1 MLAVALE
8 ATLEVWK
15 ERRGG
20 GGGGGGGGER
30 EAAALYGVVL
40 SHNNVEY
47 HIHTIFRFVHAA
59 HTRSSADDASD
70 AQ

>member
-20 GGGGGGGGER
+20 GRGR
-30 EAAALYGVVL
+30 LRLYTVL
-40 SHNNVEY
+40 CFL
-47 HIHTIFRFVHAA
+47 IIT
-59 HTRSSADDASD
+59 
-70 AQ
+70 

>member
-15 ERRGG
+15 ERR
-20 GGGGGGGGER
+20 GGGGER

>member
-20 GGGGGGGGER
+20 GGGRGR
-30 EAAALYGVVL
+30 LRLYTVL
-40 SHNNVEY
+40 CFL
-47 HIHTIFRFVHAA
+47 IIT
-59 HTRSSADDASD
+59 
-70 AQ
+70 

>member
-20 GGGGGGGGER
+20 GGRGR
-30 EAAALYGVVL
+30 LRLYTVL
-40 SHNNVEY
+40 CFL
-47 HIHTIFRFVHAA
+47 IIT
-59 HTRSSADDASD
+59 
-70 AQ
+70 

>member
-15 ERRGG
+15 ERR
-20 GGGGGGGGER
+20 GGGGGGER

>member
-20 GGGGGGGGER
+20 GGGGGGGR
-30 EAAALYGVVL
+30 LRLYTVL
-40 SHNNVEY
+40 CFL
-47 HIHTIFRFVHAA
+47 IIT
-59 HTRSSADDASD
+59 
-70 AQ
+70 

>member
-20 GGGGGGGGER
+20 GGGGRGR
-30 EAAALYGVVL
+30 LRLYTVL
-40 SHNNVEY
+40 CFL
-47 HIHTIFRFVHAA
+47 IIT
-59 HTRSSADDASD
+59 
-70 AQ
+70 

>member
-1 MLAVALE
+1 MEMEMLAVALE
-8 ATLEVWK
+8 ATLEVC
-15 ERRGG
+15 ET
-20 GGGGGGGGER
+20 E
-30 EAAALYGVVL
+30 ALYGVVL
-40 SHNNVEY
+40 SHKKKRYNVEY

>member
-20 GGGGGGGGER
+20 GGGGKR